1 MKVHKTVNIKKGD
14 TDFYLSW
21 YNMDLLVYSTCTQW
35 FAMENKIYETHRQS
49 DNTSNYYYRFL
60 GGSLYV
66 RVFFLFW

>member
-1 MKVHKTVNIKKGD
+1 MQTIKIFFLLRFKTMKVHKTVTIKKGY

-49 DNTSNYYYRFL
+49 DNTSN
-60 GGSLYV
+60 
-66 RVFFLFW
+66 

>member
-1 MKVHKTVNIKKGD
+1 MQTIKIFFLLRFKTMKVHKTVNIKKGD

-49 DNTSNYYYRFL
+49 DNTSN
-60 GGSLYV
+60 
-66 RVFFLFW
+66 

>member
-1 MKVHKTVNIKKGD
+1 MQTIKIFFLLSFKSMKVHKTVTIKKGD

-49 DNTSNYYYRFL
+49 DNTSN
-60 GGSLYV
+60 
-66 RVFFLFW
+66 

>member
-21 YNMDLLVYSTCTQW
+21 YNIDLLVYSTCTQW

-49 DNTSNYYYRFL
+49 DNTSN
-60 GGSLYV
+60 
-66 RVFFLFW
+66 